1 MSCSSWCNSR
11 KPYST
16 VKIDGMRHIFRPNF
30 QSFYSVLPG
39 CCSVR
44 IRAGSL
50 ISVAKQP
57 SGVDIRPPLKV
68 KSLTLPS
75 MYRLPGFASYFQRM
89 PMPLNERVSTSSAR
103 ILGGAKQLRRGW
115 RGHIRLSAVH
125 QSLQSVLTLRPLS
138 RFDEDIQ
145 GKKEKQS
152 QCNRL
157 KCLFERATDN
167 HRHKSH
173 RSRPPTEHPAPTPT
187 KSLFMPTNYR
197 NLSDDQVSHHSFYRS
212 VARSSCGAMPGIDY
226 V

>member
-1 MSCSSWCNSR
+1 MVMSCSSWCNSR

-16 VKIDGMRHIFRPNF
+16 AKIDGMRHIFRPNF
-30 QSFYSVLPG
+30 QFFYSVLPG

-50 ISVAKQP
+50 ISVAKPNSRQAL
-57 SGVDIRPPLKV
+57 I
-68 KSLTLPS
+68 
-75 MYRLPGFASYFQRM
+75 
-89 PMPLNERVSTSSAR
+89 SAR
-103 ILGGAKQLRRGW
+103 EVIQFFMKLSPFISSRFLLKLMWLISSDVARSANSFRQKCTHRIGW
-115 RGHIRLSAVH
+115 RGHIRLSTVH

-145 GKKEKQS
+145 GNKEKQS

-173 RSRPPTEHPAPTPT
+173 RSRPPTEHRAPTPT
-187 KSLFMPTNYR
+187 NSLFMPTNYR
-197 NLSDDQVSHHSFYRS
+197 NLSDDQVLHHSFYRS